1 MSNHSLYRGNLTAI
15 VLQLLESDGRM
26 YGYEITQKVKEK
38 TNGTLEIK
46 EGALY
51 PILHKLEAE
60 KFLTVEVEKVG
71 KRIRKY
77 YKITEAGEQE
87 RVSQLDAL
95 REYMVTMEQLFNP
108 KFSY

>member
-1 MSNHSLYRGNLTAI
+1 MSNPSLFRGNLTAI
-15 VLQLLESDGRM
+15 VLQLLEAEGRM

-38 TNGTLEIK
+38 TNGSLSIK

-60 KFLTVEVEKVG
+60 NFLTVEVEKVD

-87 RVSQLDAL
+87 RVTQLQAL
-95 REYMVTMEQLFNP
+95 KEYMNTMEQLFQP
-108 KFSY
+108 KLSY

>member
-1 MSNHSLYRGNLTAI
+1 MSQSSLYRGNLTAI
-15 VLQLLESDGRM
+15 VLQLLEADGRM

-38 TNGTLEIK
+38 TNGSLEIK

-60 KFLTVEVEKVG
+60 GFLTVEVEKVQ

-77 YKITEAGEQE
+77 YKITESGEEE
-87 RVSQLDAL
+87 RVSQLAAL
-95 REYMVTMEQLFNP
+95 KEYMTTMEQLFNP
-108 KFSY
+108 KLSY

>member
-1 MSNHSLYRGNLTAI
+1 MSQPSLYRGNLTAI
-15 VLQLLESDGRM
+15 VLQLLETDGRM

-38 TNGTLEIK
+38 TNGSLEIK

-60 KFLTVEVEKVG
+60 GFLTVEVEKVE

-77 YKITEAGEQE
+77 YKITESGEEE
-87 RVSQLDAL
+87 RVSQLEAL
-95 REYMVTMEQLFNP
+95 KEYMTAMEQLFNP
-108 KFSY
+108 KLSY

>member
-1 MSNHSLYRGNLTAI
+1 MSHSSLYRGNLTAI
-15 VLQLLESDGRM
+15 ILQLLETDGRM

-38 TNGTLEIK
+38 TNGSLKIK

-60 KFLTVEVEKVG
+60 GFLTVEVEKVE

-77 YKITEAGEQE
+77 YKITEAGEEEQ
-87 RVSQLDAL
+87 VSQLEAL
-95 REYMVTMEQLFNP
+95 REYMTTMEKLFNS
-108 KFSY
+108 KLSY

>member
-1 MSNHSLYRGNLTAI
+1 
-15 VLQLLESDGRM
+15 M
-26 YGYEITQKVKEK
+26 YGYEITQKVKDK
-38 TNGTLEIK
+38 TNGSLQIK

-60 KFLTVEVEKVG
+60 NFLTVEVEKVG

-87 RVSQLDAL
+87 RVSQLEAL

-108 KFSY
+108 KLSF